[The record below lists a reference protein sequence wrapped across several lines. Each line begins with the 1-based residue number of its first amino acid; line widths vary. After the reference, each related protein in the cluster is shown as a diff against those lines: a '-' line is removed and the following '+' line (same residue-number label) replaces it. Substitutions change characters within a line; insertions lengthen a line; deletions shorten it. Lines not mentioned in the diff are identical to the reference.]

1 MRPCVSV
8 CVPVYRVEKVLRR
21 CLDSLV
27 SQTLSNIEIILI
39 DDGSPDGSG
48 RICDEYS
55 ERDARI
61 KVVHK
66 KNGGL
71 SSARRVGLEL
81 ATGEYYIVCDSDDW
95 AEKTMYE
102 ELYRKAKEE
111 DADIV
116 LCDYISEYSDGRSIP
131 SEPYTLTTQEQY
143 VEDLMLRKAN
153 VTGWCKLYR
162 LSTIRRLGIDYAEG
176 IDLGEDALFIFKMLL
191 SPQRIATLSRAL
203 YHYQRCIGSDSYT
216 NNISR
221 SSVANVG
228 YLHNW
233 LLEHYTD
240 SRYTK
245 GHKYSLINYAFAA
258 LRCKDIS
265 KSEYRNIVKN
275 VRLGSLIRHRA
286 ITLKSL
292 LILSTKYLGQGF
304 GHLCLRSL
312 YRYFYK

>member
-1 MRPCVSV
+1 M
-8 CVPVYRVEKVLRR
+8 LRR

-27 SQTLSNIEIILI
+27 NQTLSNIEIILI

-48 RICDEYS
+48 RICDEYA

-102 ELYRKAKEE
+102 ELYRRAKEK

-116 LCDYISEYSDGRSIP
+116 LCECISEYSDGGSVV
-131 SEPYTLTTQEQY
+131 SKPYKYTSQEQY
-143 VEDLMLRKAN
+143 IEDLMLRRTIA
-153 VTGWCKLYR
+153 TGWCKLYR
-162 LSTIRRLGIDYAEG
+162 LSTIRRLGVNYAEG
-176 IDLGEDALFIFKMLL
+176 IDLGEDALFIFKLLL
-191 SPQRIATLSRAL
+191 SPQRIATLNRAL
-203 YHYQRCIGSDSYT
+203 YHYQRDINGESYT
-216 NNISR
+216 NSISPK
-221 SSVANVG
+221 SVSNVG

-240 SRYTK
+240 SRYSK
-245 GHKYSLINYAFAA
+245 GHQYSLVNYAFAA

-265 KSEYRNIVKN
+265 KSEYRNIIKD
-275 VRLGSLIRHRA
+275 VRLSSLIRHRA

-292 LILSTKYLGQGF
+292 LILSTRYLGQDF